1 MFLKKI
7 TKPRI
12 KTTKT
17 FALIMPRFEDVD
29 HSFYA
34 EEILKGIG
42 LTASRLKVD
51 ILFHITERYDHQ
63 DWLNSK
69 VLDPHY
75 VDGII
80 FADIDND
87 VETLQKVIA
96 TGIPYVVLNNMFE
109 EPINSIAVDNFKAA
123 FDVVDYLIK
132 LGHQRIAIVS
142 GDQRTQAGRL
152 RLEGYQE
159 ALLSHKIDAKKEYI
173 KYGEF
178 LRTPSRRAAQEL
190 LSLSERPT
198 AVFACSDVMALEVI
212 AEAKTRTIGVPSEL
226 SVVGFDDNPIN
237 IHSSV
242 KLATVAQPLKEMGR
256 LGLEKLNL
264 ICDGKIGVPVQV
276 LLSTRLM
283 ERESAAK
290 IGS

>member
-1 MFLKKI
+1 MFLKK
-7 TKPRI
+7 TAKTRI
-12 KTTKT
+12 KTNKT

-51 ILFHITERYDHQ
+51 VLFHVTERYDHH
-63 DWLNSK
+63 DWLTSK
-69 VLDPHY
+69 VLDPNHI
-75 VDGII
+75 DGII

-96 TGIPYVVLNNMFE
+96 TGIPYVVLNNIFE

-123 FDVVDYLIK
+123 FDVVNRLVD
-132 LGHQRIAIVS
+132 LGHQRIAIIS

-159 ALLSHKIDAKKEYI
+159 ALASHKIDVKKEYI

-190 LSLSERPT
+190 LALAERPS
-198 AVFACSDVMALEVI
+198 AIFACSDVMALEVM
-212 AEAKTRTIGVPSEL
+212 AEAKTRIINVPGEL

-242 KLATVAQPLKEMGR
+242 RLTSVVQPLKEMGR

-264 ICDGKIGVPVQV
+264 ICDGKIGVPVQA
-276 LLSTRLM
+276 LLSTRLV
-283 ERESAAK
+283 ERESVAK
-290 IGS
+290 LAT